1 VKEILRQKLDEAF
14 HPLHLEVIDQSLAHQ
29 GHKEAGS
36 AGNSH
41 FKIILVS
48 KAFEGKSPLERHR
61 MVYACLAEEIKQIHA
76 VQLDLRAVL

>member
-1 VKEILRQKLDEAF
+1 MKETLHQKLVAAF
-14 HPLHLEVIDQSLAHQ
+14 HPLHLEVIDQSAAHH

-36 AGNSH
+36 GGNSH

-61 MVYACLAEEIKQIHA
+61 LVYECLAEEIKQIHA
-76 VQLDLRAVL
+76 VQLDLRPTL

>member
-1 VKEILRQKLDEAF
+1 MEEIIHHKLNLAF
-14 HPLHLEVIDQSLAHQ
+14 QPLHLEVIDQSAAHH

-36 AGNSH
+36 GGNSH

-61 MVYACLAEEIKQIHA
+61 LVYACLAEEIKRIHA
-76 VQLDLRAVL
+76 VQLDLRSV